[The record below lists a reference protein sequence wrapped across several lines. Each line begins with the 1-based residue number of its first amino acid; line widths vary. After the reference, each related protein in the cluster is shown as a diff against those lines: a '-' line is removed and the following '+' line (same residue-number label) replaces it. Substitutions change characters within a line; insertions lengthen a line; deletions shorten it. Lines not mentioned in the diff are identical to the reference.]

1 MSETNKVKE
10 TANKVSS
17 TIEAIQNSLGRAF
30 QTGELTHL
38 VTPSLEEVVTEE
50 HHWKDLSFIFEIA
63 EKYREEGIELN
74 AHDANFDAL
83 HLAAALMRLSS
94 VVGYSKGV
102 AHQAESNRKFQNSQ
116 AVIMAKH
123 LAESEHGLKLSE
135 AGAENIAR
143 SSSREAI
150 EQAGVANITSEG
162 LSNCYFASMT
172 FIRVL
177 EGVAQRMHYE
187 KKLSNQ

>member
-17 TIEAIQNSLGRAF
+17 TVEAIQSSLGRAF
-30 QTGELTHL
+30 ETGELTHL

-94 VVGYSKGV
+94 VVGCSKGV

-143 SSSREAI
+143 SRSREAI
-150 EQAGVANITSEG
+150 EQAGVANITSEV

-177 EGVAQRMHYE
+177 EGVAQRLHYE
-187 KKLSNQ
+187 KKMSDK

>member
-150 EQAGVANITSEG
+150 EQAGVANITSEV